1 MCIFH
6 IIRGVC
12 EPTWCLC
19 TIGTVHIAPPW
30 KESCTKEPWTGNQL
44 PLWQPKWKPF
54 VSLAYFCYQQR
65 LVVARKGL
73 CPLLQVCQH
82 EAERR
87 CARMRPRVSGE
98 CKHCA
103 QAKLGKVALLVP
115 AMCTRLHTVIGPSL
129 GVFAPLALYILHHHG
144 KNPVQRSPGQ
154 ETSCHCG
161 SPSGNLLFPW
171 PTFATSKGW
180 W

>member
-1 MCIFH
+1 MYQYVHVCIFH

-82 EAERR
+82 EAERH

-115 AMCTRLHTVIGPSL
+115 AMCTRCTLCL
-129 GVFAPLALYILHHHG
+129 GLPL
-144 KNPVQRSPGQ
+144 
-154 ETSCHCG
+154 
-161 SPSGNLLFPW
+161 SPSHG
-171 PTFATSKGW
+171 
-180 W
+180 